1 MRMRSTNVT
10 HTGLCKYTVVHNQSE
25 RQTDR
30 QTDREREREEESR
43 CVQLG
48 IPACIHMRMKPIERS
63 NSKLEEE
70 RELCL
75 SVFTKPGVRHCVR
88 RPFRPAAMLDALWCL
103 SESCSARGPQS
114 LASDPFLVLVERVGS
129 RKVTSQAWW
138 CQARPER
145 NHAPVAPSRKDSPRD
160 RAH

>member
-1 MRMRSTNVT
+1 LQMRMRSTNVT
-10 HTGLCKYTVVHNQSE
+10 RTGLCEYTVVHKQSE
-25 RQTDR
+25 RQ
-30 QTDREREREEESR
+30 RERERERERGVTARSTWYTGLHTYAHE
-43 CVQLG
+43 
-48 IPACIHMRMKPIERS
+48 PIERS
-63 NSKLEEE
+63 NSNLEEE